1 MKTSK
6 KLFAVLL
13 ALCLFLSLS
22 VPAFAV
28 SAQYSTTKSF
38 LKVMDRE
45 EFKYTVAGLNEKN
58 KKEIVK
64 FVWSGDNVEDM
75 EVTALFNENLEAVS
89 LYAWDIVHIDK
100 AEQLRR
106 AGRWLKLYTVHGY
119 IVAYEVVTHE
129 DH

>member
-45 EFKYTVAGLNEKN
+45 EFKYTVVGLNE
-58 KKEIVK
+58 
-64 FVWSGDNVEDM
+64 
-75 EVTALFNENLEAVS
+75 
-89 LYAWDIVHIDK
+89 
-100 AEQLRR
+100 
-106 AGRWLKLYTVHGY
+106 
-119 IVAYEVVTHE
+119 
-129 DH
+129 